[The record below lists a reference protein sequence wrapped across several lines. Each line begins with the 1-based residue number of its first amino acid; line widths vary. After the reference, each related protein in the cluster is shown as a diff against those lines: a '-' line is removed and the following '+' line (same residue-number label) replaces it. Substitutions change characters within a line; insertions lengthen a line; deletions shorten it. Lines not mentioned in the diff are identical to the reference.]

1 MPLSEKAKGKQR
13 LIDLPV
19 DAPVA
24 GQSSDA
30 ALLPS
35 RDLVIRFTEGTPD
48 LTVVVAKDDTLRD
61 VKDMIRH
68 ERPQLKDRRLRF
80 IHSGRLLADTTL
92 LNSWL
97 VSLDEKRKQ
106 TSGEDDPAPAAAT
119 TWMHCSVG
127 REIVE
132 GEDEEGNE
140 QKAQLQPARGFDRL
154 ASVGFSEADIA
165 NFRQQFHS
173 QSASNYLD
181 TDFETEEEYDEHAR
195 ALEEEWIDSLD
206 SAGTASLSQ
215 SSSAN
220 NPAFLQG
227 LLLGF
232 FFPLLPFFFFR
243 ESHPPPVFWEDGSSY
258 EPTGNVIFSKL
269 MQMGLVVG
277 FLINLLFGTWRF
289 LLDAS

>member
-1 MPLSEKAKGKQR
+1 MLSEKAKGKQR
-13 LIDLPV
+13 AIDPL
-19 DAPVA
+19 A
-24 GQSSDA
+24 G
-30 ALLPS
+30 LPS
-35 RDLVIRFTEGTPD
+35 DHVAPPSRPDVVKDLVIRFTEGTPD
-48 LTVVVAKDDTLRD
+48 LTVVITKDDTLKD
-61 VKDMIRH
+61 VKNMIRR
-68 ERPQLKDRRLRF
+68 ERPQLKDKRLRF
-80 IHSGRLLADTTL
+80 IHSGRLLADTIL

-97 VSLDEKRKQ
+97 EDLDEKRKQ
-106 TSGEDDPAPAAAT
+106 SSEDDSAPMSVT
-119 TWMHCSVG
+119 TWIHCSVG
-127 REIVE
+127 REIQD
-132 GEDEEGNE
+132 GDDEEENE

-195 ALEEEWIDSLD
+195 SLEEEWIDSLD

-215 SSSAN
+215 NSSSN

-227 LLLGF
+227 VLLGF

-243 ESHPPPVFWEDGSSY
+243 NSHPPPVFWEDGSPY
-258 EPTGNVIFSKL
+258 EPTGNVIFSKF
-269 MQMGLVVG
+269 MQMGLIVG

>member
-1 MPLSEKAKGKQR
+1 MLSEKAKGKQR
-13 LIDLPV
+13 AIDL
-19 DAPVA
+19 PVA
-24 GQSSDA
+24 GQSSE
-30 ALLPS
+30 PTS
-35 RDLVIRFTEGTPD
+35 PTERDLVIRFTEGTPD
-48 LTVVVAKDDTLRD
+48 LTVVVTQHDTLRD
-61 VKDMIRH
+61 VKNLIRTL
-68 ERPQLKDRRLRF
+68 RPQLKDRRLRF
-80 IHSGRLLADTTL
+80 IHSGRLLADATL
-92 LNSWL
+92 LYSWL
-97 VSLDEKRKQ
+97 VELDEKQRQ
-106 TSGEDDPAPAAAT
+106 TPADDDSPPLSPT

-127 REIVE
+127 RELE
-132 GEDEEGNE
+132 DGEDEEGNE

-195 ALEEEWIDSLD
+195 SLEEEWIDSLD

-215 SSSAN
+215 SASAN

-232 FFPLLPFFFFR
+232 FFPIIPFFFFGNA
-243 ESHPPPVFWEDGSSY
+243 HPPPVFWQDRTDY
-258 EPTGNVIFSKL
+258 EPQETGNVIFSKF

-277 FLINLLFGTWRF
+277 FLINVLFGTWRF

>member
-1 MPLSEKAKGKQR
+1 MLSEKAKGKQR
-13 LIDLPV
+13 AIDSPV
-19 DAPVA
+19 L
-24 GQSSDA
+24 GQSSEPA
-30 ALLPS
+30 PLLS

-48 LTVVVAKDDTLRD
+48 LTVVVGEHDTLRD
-61 VKDMIRH
+61 VKNMIRL
-68 ERPQLKDRRLRF
+68 ERPQLKDKRLRF
-80 IHSGRLLADTTL
+80 IHSGRLLPDTIL
-92 LNSWL
+92 LNAWL
-97 VSLDEKRKQ
+97 VALDEKRRQ
-106 TSGEDDPAPAAAT
+106 TEDDSAPISAT

-127 REIVE
+127 REIE
-132 GEDEEGNE
+132 DGEDEEGSE

-215 SSSAN
+215 TSSSN

-232 FFPLLPFFFFR
+232 FFPLIPFFFLR
-243 ESHPPPVFWEDGSSY
+243 NSHPPAVFWEDGTSY
-258 EPTGNVIFSKL
+258 EPTGNVIFSKF

-277 FLINLLFGTWRF
+277 FLINVLFGTWRF